1 VAGHSRSGRRAS
13 RGLIIPIGRWVLGQS
28 FVRQISSE
36 EVDATIV
43 TVMISMARSL
53 RLRVVAEGI
62 ETAEQLSFL
71 RDHECDQGQGF
82 YFSRPVPAD
91 AFAALL
97 ANGISNPS
105 RAKIP
110 LSIAS

>member
-1 VAGHSRSGRRAS
+1 MGTWRSRTMVSSAMGRRPGWSGAAEPSTGCACRASTASRCFAPSSTESAAGHSRSGRRAS

-62 ETAEQLSFL
+62 ETA
-71 RDHECDQGQGF
+71 
-82 YFSRPVPAD
+82 
-91 AFAALL
+91 
-97 ANGISNPS
+97 
-105 RAKIP
+105 
-110 LSIAS
+110 